1 MRKGNMVIG
10 ILLLVIGVVL
20 LFKELGLVQWE
31 QVKEL
36 ARMWPVLLIFWGL
49 DILIPKKL
57 LWLEIILILVIIAF
71 ILLLAFK
78 HPLIYREAQFLS
90 WTSR

>member
-57 LWLEIILILVIIAF
+57 LWLEVILILAIIAL

-90 WTSR
+90 WTGR

>member
-1 MRKGNMVIG
+1 MVIG

-57 LWLEIILILVIIAF
+57 LWLEVILILAIIAF